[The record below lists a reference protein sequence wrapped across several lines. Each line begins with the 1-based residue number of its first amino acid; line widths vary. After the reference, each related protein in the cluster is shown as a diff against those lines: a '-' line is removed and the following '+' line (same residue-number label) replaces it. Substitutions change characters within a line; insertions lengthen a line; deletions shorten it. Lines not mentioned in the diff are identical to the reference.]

1 MLRRGVAASLTVALA
16 FAISALAS
24 DVAEG
29 SPFGKTTEQ
38 DAHQLLALA
47 KSHGVD
53 VEASYKKAEAGD
65 AEALGQIFGIAE
77 RLTKMDGPARAYGNL
92 LFSCFL
98 NLVEKRGEEFFAN
111 ALARQ
116 SQDVKQRV
124 RDFIYY
130 AAKQTPVAHRAEV
143 ERETR
148 ADFPKIFPATYVF
161 GFHNRLF

>member
-53 VEASYKKAEAGD
+53 VA
-65 AEALGQIFGIAE
+65 
-77 RLTKMDGPARAYGNL
+77 
-92 LFSCFL
+92 
-98 NLVEKRGEEFFAN
+98 
-111 ALARQ
+111 ARQ
-116 SQDVKQRV
+116 WGHIYRFSPLCRV
-124 RDFIYY
+124 SASWCLVSVGPHLCFSPCCRGLS
-130 AAKQTPVAHRAEV
+130 P
-143 ERETR
+143 
-148 ADFPKIFPATYVF
+148 
-161 GFHNRLF
+161 